1 MSEVLTIL
9 QELRLDRNRIS
20 EAATALYKTSLELY
34 GGVDPATGE
43 VKRGL
48 SDEFNEVRDNELIEL
63 EERYIAA
70 GERRPPEDLREAM
83 VTRAVRAKH
92 PELYERFLA
101 LDATEKA
108 LKQTISSRK
117 AAVGAAQSILKGEK
131 E

>member
-1 MSEVLTIL
+1 VTEVLTIL
-9 QELRLDRNRIS
+9 QELRRDRERIS

-34 GGVDPATGE
+34 GGIDHETGE
-43 VKRGL
+43 VRRGL
-48 SDEFNEVRDNELIEL
+48 SDEFNEARDNELIEL
-63 EERYIAA
+63 EERYLTNGQRLPAQ
-70 GERRPPEDLREAM
+70 DLREAR
-83 VTRAVRAKH
+83 VTRSVRQKY

>member
-1 MSEVLTIL
+1 MEVLTIL
-9 QELRLDRNRIS
+9 QELRRDRDRIS
-20 EAATALYKTSLELY
+20 EAATALYRTSLELY
-34 GGVDPATGE
+34 GGIDHETGE
-43 VKRGL
+43 IRRGL
-48 SDEFNEVRDNELIEL
+48 SDKFNEARDIELIEL
-63 EERYIAA
+63 EDRCLTNGQRLPAQE
-70 GERRPPEDLREAM
+70 LREAR
-83 VTRAVRAKH
+83 VTRSVRHKH